1 MAWVDFLPGQV
12 NSPSTTLTG
21 DINDV
26 VDVIPVAELGVFPA
40 APGLAVIGTGNTA
53 ETILYAAKSAATG
66 AGNLTGCTRAYDSDG
81 TYGVAASWSTGE
93 TIARNFCA
101 HDFETIC
108 GNIEDHSSRHES
120 GGDDTIKLDAL
131 AAPDDSTTLNASTS
145 LHGLILKATAPAAG
159 IRNVV
164 AIDNAETVYKNT
176 ALVDNTNPEA
186 LGTASPGTSLV
197 AARRDHV
204 HTLPKGGVLSWSEVT
219 GTTQALA
226 VNTGYILNHATT
238 MIVATLPSTAAL
250 GDVIRIVGK
259 GAAMWKVAQNA
270 SQYIRFAGL
279 TTTTGTGGY
288 LQAENAY
295 DCIEIMCTTANNGWT
310 VISSIGNIVVV

>member
-145 LHGLILKATAPAAG
+145 LHGLILKATAPASG